1 MHYQVL
7 VMLDFIYIFHS
18 DTYSTIIS
26 TIGCFAALMPLLLQS
41 YALSRFIVDI
51 FAENHLAAID

>member
-1 MHYQVL
+1 
-7 VMLDFIYIFHS
+7 MLDFIYIFHS

-41 YALSRFIVDI
+41 YALSRFIVDM